1 MKQKSLQVLMA
12 STLLATTSVA
22 LALPF
27 NSFDPRSM
35 GMGGAGV
42 AVGDSSTAPF
52 FNPALL
58 TITHEDDLF
67 SVDFPIFGARVYD
80 PDDFETSLDD
90 FQNGNYVDNMDLA
103 INGFSPSTATSAQIN
118 AISSSTST
126 LSTQFATLSDKP
138 IQGELGAGL
147 VVGVP
152 SKDIGVAFYANGW
165 GALGGTIKYN
175 DDALLQSFIA
185 TTDSVASAIQNSCG
199 GTIVNTPACSAALL
213 ASLPADTNPN
223 PLITTNQF
231 FTIDATTPTPT
242 VTSSFDS
249 NSLTSSVNIRGV
261 VLSEVGIALST
272 QLGNGNSAWG
282 LGITP
287 KVVRATLID
296 YSADVNTGSTNNID
310 GDDYSAKYTGVN
322 FDIGLAKDYANGW
335 RTGFVVK
342 NVLPRSYDFKSI
354 APGALPGSAQLT
366 TGTLKLKA
374 QARVGASFSNDW
386 STVALDVDLT
396 NNDPAG
402 FEDPSKYVALGAELD
417 AWGWAQL
424 RLGYRADVK
433 NSDRNVASAGIGL
446 SPFGVVHIDLA
457 ATGSANEAGASA
469 RLAFTF

>member
-1 MKQKSLQVLMA
+1 MNQKSLQILIA
-12 STLLATTSVA
+12 STLLASASSA

-35 GMGGAGV
+35 GMGGTGV

-67 SVDFPIFGARVYD
+67 SVDLPIVGARIYD
-80 PDDFETSLDD
+80 PDNFETSLDD

-103 INGFSPSTATSAQIN
+103 INGFSPSTVTSAQIN

-147 VVGVP
+147 VIGVP
-152 SKDIGVAFYANGW
+152 SKDFGIAFYANGW
-165 GALGGTIKYN
+165 GAIGGTIKYN
-175 DDALLQSFIA
+175 DDPLLQSFIA
-185 TTDSVASAIQNSCG
+185 TTNSVASAIQNSCG
-199 GTIVNTPACSAALL
+199 GTVVNTLPCSTALL

-231 FTIDATTPTPT
+231 FTIDATAPTPT
-242 VTSSFDS
+242 VTSSFNS

-261 VLSEVGIALST
+261 VLSEVGVSLST
-272 QLGNGNSAWG
+272 QFGTGSAAWG

-287 KVVRATLID
+287 KVIRATLID

-310 GDDYSAKYTGVN
+310 GDDYSAKYTSVN
-322 FDIGLAKDYANGW
+322 FDLGLAKDYANGW
-335 RTGFVVK
+335 RAGFVVK
-342 NVLPRSYDFKSI
+342 NILPRSFDFKSI
-354 APGALPGSAQLT
+354 APGAAPGSAQST
-366 TGTLKLKA
+366 TGTLKLRA
-374 QARVGASFSNDW
+374 QARVGTSYSNEW

-396 NNDPAG
+396 SNDPAG
-402 FEDPSKYVALGAELD
+402 FESPSKYVALGAELD

-424 RLGYRADVK
+424 RLGYRVDVK
-433 NSDRNVASAGIGL
+433 NSNRNAASVGVGL
-446 SPFGVVHIDLA
+446 SPYGVVHFDLA
-457 ATGSANEAGASA
+457 AVISNSETGGSA